1 MGTDALESLPFE
13 AREPMPSG
21 AGKTLLIFSYW
32 FPPANAVGASRP
44 LAMARHFARRGW
56 RVTVVAGAASAV
68 PATFAADMTGF
79 DVHYVPDRWLTRQSS
94 FRAERSVGAQRL
106 STALRLLS
114 WPDHYG
120 SVARAMK
127 RRAFGLLREGL
138 RPDAIVS
145 TALPFSV
152 HGAARAVARRA
163 GALFVSDN
171 RDIWAHNP
179 YRWTA
184 PFYAPFEPGHERR
197 MLSSADLIVSVS
209 EGMSGYYRTAYP
221 HLSDRILTVTNGV
234 DGSTATAGHHVR
246 APSRLRL
253 VYTGILYGERRD
265 VKPLLRAARGLDC
278 QVSIDFYGS
287 EPEIV
292 RQLAAEFPGL
302 AIADRGKV
310 PRAEALR
317 AQAEAD
323 ATVLVVGTDPW
334 EDTLLPGK
342 LFEYIG
348 SGRPIIALANGDSDS
363 GRIITRHGLGIA
375 TTRETDLA
383 NFLAMLAEQ
392 GMASRASVPEDL
404 TRTHQLGLLEDRLL
418 AMMSVPRPARAV
430 AADHKVFGVEADNGL
445 GLGPWKNYANR

>member
-44 LAMARHFARRGW
+44 VAMARHFASRGW
-56 RVTVVAGAASAV
+56 RVTVVAGAASTV
-68 PATFAADMTGF
+68 PPTFTADLTGF
-79 DVHYVPDRWLTRQSS
+79 DVHYVPDGWLTRQSG
-94 FRAERSVGAQRL
+94 FRAERSVAAQWL
-106 STALRLLS
+106 STALRLSS
-114 WPDHYG
+114 WPDHCWT
-120 SVARAMK
+120 VARAMK
-127 RRAFGLLREGL
+127 RRAFALLRSGL
-138 RPDAIVS
+138 RPDVILS
-145 TALPFSV
+145 TTLPFSV
-152 HGAARAVARRA
+152 HTAARAVARRS
-163 GALFVSDN
+163 GALFVADN
-171 RDIWAHNP
+171 RDIWARNP
-179 YRWTA
+179 YKWIA
-184 PFYAPFEPGHERR
+184 PLYVPFEPGHERR
-197 MLSSADLIVSVS
+197 MLSSADLVVAVS
-209 EGMSGYYRTAYP
+209 EGMSGYYRAAYP
-221 HLSDRILTVTNGV
+221 HLSDRILIVTNGV
-234 DGSTATAGHHVR
+234 DESTAAAGHHVR
-246 APSRLRL
+246 TRSRLRL

-265 VKPLLRAARGLDC
+265 VKPLLRAAQGLDC
-278 QVSIDFYGS
+278 QVAVDFYGS

-302 AIADRGKV
+302 AIVDRGKV
-310 PRAEALR
+310 SRAEALR

-363 GRIITRHGLGIA
+363 GRIIAGHDLGIA
-375 TTRETDLA
+375 TTDEAVLA
-383 NFLAMLAEQ
+383 NFLTQLAEQ

-418 AMMSVPRPARAV
+418 AMMAARCAARAG